1 MKMKT
6 AAAITGVSYLGL
18 VMPRMFQRPKQGKKI
33 YYAHR
38 GLHYNAGNAP
48 ENTMAAFERAVK
60 AGYGIELDVQLTK
73 DGQVVVTHDFHLRR
87 NCGIDKEVDECTYE
101 ELCQYPVFLKGEN
114 SAVYRCAEAGRRK
127 SAFDCGI
134 KI

>member
-87 NCGIDKEVDECTYE
+87 NCGLIKRWMNVLMRSFVSILYFS
-101 ELCQYPVFLKGEN
+101 Q
-114 SAVYRCAEAGRRK
+114 RRE
-127 SAFDCGI
+127 FHCLQMC
-134 KI
+134 

>member
-38 GLHYNAGNAP
+38 GPAL
-48 ENTMAAFERAVK
+48 
-60 AGYGIELDVQLTK
+60 
-73 DGQVVVTHDFHLRR
+73 
-87 NCGIDKEVDECTYE
+87 
-101 ELCQYPVFLKGEN
+101 
-114 SAVYRCAEAGRRK
+114 
-127 SAFDCGI
+127 
-134 KI
+134 

>member
-73 DGQVVVTHDFHLRR
+73 DGQVVVTHDFQFAE
-87 NCGIDKEVDECTYE
+87 NIAD
-101 ELCQYPVFLKGEN
+101 QILKVEP
-114 SAVYRCAEAGRRK
+114 K
-127 SAFDCGI
+127 
-134 KI
+134 